1 MRKVEFRK
9 AGILK
14 RSLAAV
20 IDIFI
25 LLLTFFIAFAFVVG
39 PIFSSATDY
48 DKVNEEYMNY
58 LVDSSLYEK
67 DEETNMIKVIT
78 SSYDEHLSYFY
89 SNYDDIANYEKLKE
103 MQTTLFSYDEVNG
116 KYIEIG
122 AKEELDSWYAQVTND
137 TITNVLSSLPEVK
150 TLINKINNYN
160 LIIALISIIPS
171 SLLVILL
178 PSILGK
184 YGETLGMRIFSLK
197 AISKEK
203 QPEPNKIQIL
213 IRFSV
218 FAFVEI
224 IGSLIAMFVPLIISF
239 LMMLFS
245 SNRSSL
251 SDLSSKTII
260 VDSSIKYDASK
271 SDRLEI
277 EYSSQDEI
285 IENSENN
292 EEK

>member
-103 MQTTLFSYDEVNG
+103 MQTTLFSYDEANG
-116 KYIEIG
+116 KYI
-122 AKEELDSWYAQVTND
+122 EELDSWYAQVTND
-137 TITNVLSSLPEVK
+137 AITNVLSSLPEVK

-178 PSILGK
+178 PSMLGK

-213 IRFSV
+213 IRFSI

-224 IGSLIAMFVPLIISF
+224 IGSLIVMFVPLVISF

-251 SDLSSKTII
+251 PDLLSKTII

>member
-116 KYIEIG
+116 K
-122 AKEELDSWYAQVTND
+122 
-137 TITNVLSSLPEVK
+137 
-150 TLINKINNYN
+150 
-160 LIIALISIIPS
+160 
-171 SLLVILL
+171 
-178 PSILGK
+178 
-184 YGETLGMRIFSLK
+184 
-197 AISKEK
+197 
-203 QPEPNKIQIL
+203 
-213 IRFSV
+213 
-218 FAFVEI
+218 
-224 IGSLIAMFVPLIISF
+224 
-239 LMMLFS
+239 
-245 SNRSSL
+245 
-251 SDLSSKTII
+251 
-260 VDSSIKYDASK
+260 
-271 SDRLEI
+271 
-277 EYSSQDEI
+277 
-285 IENSENN
+285 
-292 EEK
+292 